1 MKLYTAI
8 LLSLLFSGCVTYANV
23 EKSTDSGKCRSVAR
37 GYWFS
42 FSTPAALEECRP
54 DQDR

>member
-1 MKLYTAI
+1 MKLYSAI
-8 LLSLLFSGCVTYANV
+8 LFFLLLSGCVTYAKV
-23 EKSTDSGKCRSVAR
+23 DKGDCRSVAR

-42 FSTPAALEECRP
+42 FNTPAALEECRP